1 LSILTEVESDLD
13 VVTIEERAGDSTVV
27 VISGDVKRGLGI
39 IDNDEILLSILE
51 NGDKVLFVREKDE
64 TRGD

>member
-1 LSILTEVESDLD
+1 MSILTEVESDLD

-39 IDNDEILLSILE
+39 IDNDDILLSILV

>member
-1 LSILTEVESDLD
+1 MSIVTEVESDLD
-13 VVTIEERAGDSTVV
+13 VVTIEERAGNSTVV
-27 VISGDVKRGLGI
+27 VISGDVTRGLGI

-51 NGDKVLFVREKDE
+51 NGEKVLFVREKDE

>member
-1 LSILTEVESDLD
+1 MSILTEVESDLD

-39 IDNDEILLSILE
+39 IDNDEILLSILV

>member
-1 LSILTEVESDLD
+1 MSILTEVESDLD
-13 VVTIEERAGDSTVV
+13 VVTIEERASDSTVV

-39 IDNDEILLSILE
+39 IDNDEILLSILV

>member
-1 LSILTEVESDLD
+1 MSILTEVESDLD
-13 VVTIEERAGDSTVV
+13 VVTIEEKAGDSTVV

-39 IDNDEILLSILE
+39 INNDEILLSILV